1 MAANIDP
8 IYVLASNCKGVTF
21 VNADGTAKKTL
32 FTAGANGSLLTD
44 LNITSDDTALMNLD
58 LFLKDGT
65 TSFALGT
72 IPVAI
77 GAGTTAAS
85 NAVNGLDAAK
95 LPGLAADGT
104 LWLPTLWTL
113 EGAVKVAVTAAK
125 TVTVLALGGD
135 Y

>member
-1 MAANIDP
+1 MPANTSP
-8 IYVLASNCKGVTF
+8 IFVLASNCKGVTF

-32 FTAGANGSLLTD
+32 FTAGTNGSLLTD
-44 LNITSDDTALMNLD
+44 LNITSDDTAARDID

-72 IPVAI
+72 IPVTI

-85 NAVNGLDAAK
+85 NAVNGLDATK
-95 LPGLAADGT
+95 LPGVAADGT
-104 LWLPTLWTL
+104 LWLPTGWMV

-125 TVTVLALGGD
+125 MITVLALGGD